1 MTRYVKAGR
10 KETKTMYRRSTL
22 KSFTFAFEG
31 IVYVLR
37 TQRNMKIHFAVAL
50 LVLGGSLFFDLTR
63 LELIALLLTISFVL
77 VMEMINT
84 AVEAAIDTFGT
95 AFDPMAKIAKD
106 VAAGAVLVSAVNALA
121 VAYLIFYD
129 RLEEPSR
136 RAVTQVR
143 KSPWHLSVMALVLV
157 ILLAIV
163 LKAVLHRGTPF
174 KGGMPSGHSA
184 VAFAGWT
191 AITYI
196 ASPMEHGVLISILG
210 FIMALLVAQSRVE
223 SGIHSVLEVFLGGV
237 LGILV
242 TTVLFQLWG

>member
-1 MTRYVKAGR
+1 
-10 KETKTMYRRSTL
+10 MYRRSTL

-37 TQRNMKIHFAVAL
+37 TQRNMKIHFTLAL
-50 LVLGGSLFFDLTR
+50 LVLAASLFFDLSKI
-63 LELIALLLTISFVL
+63 ELIALLLTIAFVIM
-77 VMEMINT
+77 MEMINT

-106 VAAGAVLVSAVNALA
+106 VAAGAVLISAINAIA

-129 RLEEPSR
+129 KLEAPSR
-136 RAVTQVR
+136 NAVNLVR
-143 KSPWHLSVMALVLV
+143 KSPWHLSAIALVLV
-157 ILLAIV
+157 ILIAIV

-196 ASPMEHGVLISILG
+196 ATPLEHGVLISILG
-210 FIMALLVAQSRVE
+210 FIMAFLVAQSRVE
-223 SGIHSVLEVFLGGV
+223 SGIHSVLEVFMGGI

>member
-1 MTRYVKAGR
+1 
-10 KETKTMYRRSTL
+10 MYRRNTL
-22 KSFTFAFEG
+22 KSFTWAFEG

-50 LVLGGSLFFDLTR
+50 AVIIGSLFF
-63 LELIALLLTISFVL
+63 ELSRSEMAVLLISIAFVL

-106 VAAGAVLVSAVNALA
+106 VAAGAVLIAAVNALA
-121 VAYLIFYD
+121 VGYLVFFD
-129 RLEEPSR
+129 RIAEPSR
-136 RAVTQVR
+136 VMVQNVR
-143 KSPWHLSVMALVLV
+143 QSPMHLSVIALVAV
-157 ILLAIV
+157 VLLAIV
-163 LKAVLHRGTPF
+163 SKALLHRGTPF
-174 KGGMPSGHSA
+174 HGGMPSGHSA

-196 ASPMEHGVLISILG
+196 SAPLQYGILISILA
-210 FIMALLVAQSRVE
+210 FLMAVLVAQSRVE
-223 SGIHSVLEVFLGGV
+223 SGIHSFMEVFLGAL

-242 TTVLFQLWG
+242 TTIFFQLWG

>member
-1 MTRYVKAGR
+1 
-10 KETKTMYRRSTL
+10 MYRRSTI
-22 KSFTFAFEG
+22 KSFTFAYEG

-50 LVLGGSLFFDLTR
+50 LVLGGSLFFDLSR
-63 LELIALLLTISFVL
+63 IEIIALLLTVSFVL

-95 AFDPMAKIAKD
+95 SFDPMAKIAKD
-106 VAAGAVLVSAVNALA
+106 VAAGAVLISAINALA

-129 RLEEPSR
+129 RLEDPTRNVVNS
-136 RAVTQVR
+136 VR
-143 KSPWHLSVMALVLV
+143 KSPWHLSVIALFMV
-157 ILLAIV
+157 ILLVIV
-163 LKAVLHRGTPF
+163 LKAALHRGTPF

-191 AITYI
+191 AITFI
-196 ASPMEHGVLISILG
+196 AASMQHGILISILA
-210 FIMALLVAQSRVE
+210 FIMAILVAQSRVE
-223 SGIHSVLEVFLGGV
+223 SGIHSIMEVFFGGV

>member
-1 MTRYVKAGR
+1 
-10 KETKTMYRRSTL
+10 MYRRSTL

-50 LVLGGSLFFDLTR
+50 LVLAGSLFFDLSKV
-63 LELIALLLTISFVL
+63 EIIALFITIAFVL
-77 VMEMINT
+77 MAEMVNT

-106 VAAGAVLVSAVNALA
+106 VAAGAVLIAAINALA
-121 VAYLIFYD
+121 VAYLVFYD
-129 RLEEPSR
+129 KIESPSR
-136 RAVTQVR
+136 ELVKQVR
-143 KSPWHLSVMALVLV
+143 QSEWHLSAIALVV
-157 ILLAIV
+157 VVLLAIV
-163 LKAVLHRGTPF
+163 LKAVFHRGTPF
-174 KGGMPSGHSA
+174 HGGMPSGHSA

-196 ASPMEHGVLISILG
+196 SAPLEHGILISILG
-210 FIMALLVAQSRVE
+210 LMMAGLVAQSRVE
-223 SGIHSVLEVFLGGV
+223 SGIHSVMEVFFGAV

-242 TTVLFQLWG
+242 TTALFQYWG

>member
-1 MTRYVKAGR
+1 
-10 KETKTMYRRSTL
+10 MYRRSTL

-50 LVLGGSLFFDLTR
+50 LVLAGSLFFDLSR
-63 LELIALLLTISFVL
+63 VEIIALLITVSFVL
-77 VMEMINT
+77 VAEMVNT

-106 VAAGAVLVSAVNALA
+106 VAAGAVLIAALNALA
-121 VAYLIFYD
+121 VAYLVFYD
-129 RLEEPSR
+129 RLESPSR
-136 RAVTQVR
+136 NLVNLVR
-143 KSPWHLSVMALVLV
+143 QSPWHISVIALVLV
-157 ILLAIV
+157 LLLAIV
-163 LKAVLHRGTPF
+163 LKAIFHKGTPF
-174 KGGMPSGHSA
+174 HGGMPSGHAA

-196 ASPMEHGVLISILG
+196 SASLEHGILISLLG
-210 FIMALLVAQSRVE
+210 LMMAVLVAQSRVE
-223 SGIHSVLEVFLGGV
+223 SGIHSVSEVFFGAV

>member
-1 MTRYVKAGR
+1 
-10 KETKTMYRRSTL
+10 MYRRSTL

-37 TQRNMKIHFAVAL
+37 TQRNMKIHFAIAL
-50 LVLGGSLFFDLTR
+50 IVLGGSLFFDLSR
-63 LELIALLLTISFVL
+63 VELVALMLTIAFVL
-77 VMEMINT
+77 VMEMVNT

-106 VAAGAVLVSAVNALA
+106 VAAGAVLIAALNALA

-129 RLEEPSR
+129 RLEDPSR
-136 RAVTQVR
+136 NMVNLVR
-143 KSPWHLSVMALVLV
+143 QSPWHLSVLALALVL
-157 ILLAIV
+157 LLAIV
-163 LKAVLHRGTPF
+163 LKALLHKGTPF
-174 KGGMPSGHSA
+174 QGGMPSGHSA
-184 VAFAGWT
+184 VAFSGWT

-196 ASPMEHGVLISILG
+196 AAPMEHGILISILG
-210 FIMALLVAQSRVE
+210 FMMAFLVAQSRVE
-223 SGIHSVLEVFLGGV
+223 SGVHSVMEVFIGAV